1 MRLQWSKIPNLCLKL
16 GYWDRNLQS
25 SFYDTKPILK
35 SRFHLP
41 PAFQTCGFFN
51 CSRSIMSESVL
62 QRTPLYHTHVA
73 LGAKMVPFAGF
84 EMPVFYKGIIE
95 EHKAVREAA
104 GLFDVSHMGE
114 VRVSGPQASSF
125 IQNLVSNDVAK
136 LYDGRVMYAVM
147 CQPDGGIIDDLLVYR
162 LSEASYLLVVNASN
176 MEKDFAWM
184 NDHNPMGA
192 VLENLSDQMA
202 LLALQGPRAFEIL
215 SQFMP
220 LDAQSLPYY
229 HVMQPKIGTFFG
241 CKQALISHTGYTG
254 EAGVEIYCENERAT
268 EIWDALVAAGK
279 PHGLEPCG
287 LGARDTLRM
296 EAGYCLY
303 GNDIDLTTNPLE
315 AGLGWVTKLQKDSFI
330 GKEALLTAKEQG
342 IQRKLVSFIL
352 EERGIPRAGYPLV
365 SQEGAII
372 GQVTSG
378 TQSPILGRGIGMGY
392 VDCVSGLH
400 APESQIWIDVRGRRL
415 AARVKKAPLHKLS

>member
-1 MRLQWSKIPNLCLKL
+1 
-16 GYWDRNLQS
+16 
-25 SFYDTKPILK
+25 
-35 SRFHLP
+35 
-41 PAFQTCGFFN
+41 
-51 CSRSIMSESVL
+51 MSESVL